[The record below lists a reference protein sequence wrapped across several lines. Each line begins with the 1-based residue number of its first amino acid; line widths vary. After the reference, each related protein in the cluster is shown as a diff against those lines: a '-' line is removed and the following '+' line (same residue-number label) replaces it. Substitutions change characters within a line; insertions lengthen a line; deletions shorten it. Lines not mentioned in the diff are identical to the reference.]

1 MCEAK
6 CNKPFRVAVS
16 DKADNRLGTGGT
28 SRRTARQV
36 YFFAERDEQGNLYVQ
51 PLNDKYHPAGERRSV
66 TLEEFLNSFRPE
78 PLFYYNRVLPAM
90 EGVESCLEKGD
101 RHLEANRAELAS
113 KSYKRALETDEN
125 NVRGIFGL
133 GLSYL
138 AQGLE
143 EDAEAIL
150 GRLMGLELAFDPAH
164 SHLFNQFGIQ
174 LRKTGM
180 LEQALEYYNKALS
193 LCGQDEHL
201 HFNVCRIHYAM
212 GDNQEALRCLD
223 KALELNSGFGEGL
236 KMRAY
241 LMRCLDGGCTVSHR
255 QTGPSETVG

>member
-1 MCEAK
+1 MSDAK
-6 CNKPFRVAVS
+6 WMKPFRLAVS
-16 DKADNRLGTGGT
+16 DKTDNKLGTGCT
-28 SRRTARQV
+28 SQRTARQV
-36 YFFAERDEQGNLYVQ
+36 YFFAERDEQGGLYVQ
-51 PLNDKYHPAGERRSV
+51 PLNDKFYPAGDRRSL
-66 TLEEFLNSFRPE
+66 TLEEFLESFRPE

-101 RHLEANRAELAS
+101 RHLEANRADLAC

-138 AQGLE
+138 AQGMT

-150 GRLMGLELAFDPAH
+150 GRLMSLELAFDPVH

-180 LEQALEYYNKALS
+180 LAQALEYYDKALA
-193 LCGQDEHL
+193 LCGHDEHL

-212 GDNQEALRCLD
+212 DNHQEALNCLD

-236 KMRAY
+236 RMRDH
-241 LMRCLDGGCTVSHR
+241 LLRRLNGGV
-255 QTGPSETVG
+255 